1 MHLRNRSIFLKKP
14 GRISA
19 LMVVMTLCLMVYSFA
34 QYFLRQ
40 ELASRNETL
49 PTQSGRENQKPSM
62 KWIYRLFHG
71 VHMLHL
77 ESDGLLTSMVINLNE
92 LRKRI
97 IGYFG
102 SLACSIYE
110 VPYENYAIS

>member
-1 MHLRNRSIFLKKP
+1 
-14 GRISA
+14 
-19 LMVVMTLCLMVYSFA
+19 
-34 QYFLRQ
+34 
-40 ELASRNETL
+40 
-49 PTQSGRENQKPSM
+49 M

-71 VHMLHL
+71 VHVLHL
-77 ESDGLLTSMVINLNE
+77 EADGLLTSMVINLNE

-102 SLACSIYE
+102 VLACSIYE